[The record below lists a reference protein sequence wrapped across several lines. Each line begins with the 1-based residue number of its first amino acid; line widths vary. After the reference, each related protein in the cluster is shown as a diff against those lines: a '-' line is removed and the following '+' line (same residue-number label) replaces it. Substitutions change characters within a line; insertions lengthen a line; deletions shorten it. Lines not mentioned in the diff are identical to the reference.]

1 MATYKM
7 KRDIRNLFK
16 WSIMKMFEN
25 DSEGVI
31 SIYELKHELS
41 RAWEELFEEGKI
53 EDKLK

>member
-7 KRDIRNLFK
+7 KRDIRKMFK
-16 WSIMKMFEN
+16 WAIMKMFEN

>member
-31 SIYELKHELS
+31 SLYELKHELS
-41 RAWEELFEEGKI
+41 FAWEELHEEGKVKDAL
-53 EDKLK
+53 E